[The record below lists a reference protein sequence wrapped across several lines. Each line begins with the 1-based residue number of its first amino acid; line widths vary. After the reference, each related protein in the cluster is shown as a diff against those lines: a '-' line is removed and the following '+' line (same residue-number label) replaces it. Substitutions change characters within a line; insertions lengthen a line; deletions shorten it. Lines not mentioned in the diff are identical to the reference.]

1 MNRLETLGVKYGLPT
16 AALRAEYA
24 ELGPLKIALITPSSY
39 GSGVTELA
47 STLNG
52 YFGELGLKSFWRAL
66 EAERR
71 FFVLSKKITEAL
83 SLSFNSVTRAE
94 LEEFKNLSRSLDLP
108 ADCDILYMQ
117 DFHALIAAEKLKNVK
132 KIYRCHFDVSRAN
145 AEVWSFLK
153 PYIEACD
160 GVIFTSPESHR
171 PLNCRVD
178 YILPSID
185 PCSVKNTFVG
195 AAEREKVLKTFGI
208 PADIPMILQVS
219 RFDRVKDP
227 FGLID
232 VFKEVRKA
240 ARAVL
245 VYAGGLAPDDVNSAA
260 LYEELKKYAAGL
272 EDVILLAIDKRD
284 YDIAALQSAADVAVQ
299 KSFSESFGLS
309 VTEALWKAKPVA
321 ASDVGGIRLQIIN
334 NKTGLLCK
342 NDGDFAQA
350 ILRLLQDKS
359 LAKRLAEE
367 GRRRVTERFLI
378 TRELKNHAEIF
389 KKIV

>member
-1 MNRLETLGVKYGLPT
+1 MNKLEALSVMYGLPT
-16 AALRAEYA
+16 ADLRAEYA
-24 ELGPLKIALITPSSY
+24 RLGAFKVNMITPSLY

-52 YFGELGLKSFWRAL
+52 YFRDLGIKSDWSAL
-66 EAERR
+66 EADHR

-83 SLSFNSVTRAE
+83 SLSFNSVTREE
-94 LEEFKNLSRSLDLP
+94 LEEFKEISYSLRLP
-108 ADCDILYMQ
+108 SDCDILYMH

-132 KIYRCHFDVSRAN
+132 KIYRCHFDISRAN
-145 AEVWSFLK
+145 AEVWAFLK
-153 PYIEACD
+153 PYIESCD
-160 GVIFTSPESHR
+160 GVIFTSPQSH
-171 PLNCRVD
+171 PALNRRAD

-195 AAEREKVLKTFGI
+195 KAEREEVLKNFGI
-208 PADIPMILQVS
+208 PLDKPMVLQVS

-232 VFKEVRKA
+232 VFKEVAKNVPS
-240 ARAVL
+240 VL
-245 VYAGGLAPDDVNSAA
+245 VYAGGFAPDDVNASA
-260 LYEELKKYAAGL
+260 LYDELKKYAAGRR
-272 EDVILLAIDKRD
+272 DIILLSINRHD
-284 YDIAALQSAADVAVQ
+284 YEIAALQSAADVVVQ

-309 VTEALWKAKPVA
+309 ITEALWKSKPVA

-334 NKTGLLCK
+334 NKTGLLCR
-342 NDGDFAQA
+342 NNADFASSV
-350 ILRLLQDKS
+350 IRLLRDKS
-359 LAKRLAEE
+359 LAKRLSA
-367 GRRRVTERFLI
+367 GGKRLVTEKFLI